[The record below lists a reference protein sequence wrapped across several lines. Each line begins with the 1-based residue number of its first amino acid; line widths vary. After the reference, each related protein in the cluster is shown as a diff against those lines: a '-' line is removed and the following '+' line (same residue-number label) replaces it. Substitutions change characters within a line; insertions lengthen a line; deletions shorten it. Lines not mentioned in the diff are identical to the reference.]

1 MTDTPEDQMQRGGVE
16 LPPKTE
22 AIRDV
27 LERRHPAYELMVNIE
42 RVISAVLLVGVF
54 ALVLTQVFTRY
65 VLGTPLTWTE
75 EAARLT
81 LVWLAFLAA
90 AFVSSRRAHITVD
103 LLATI
108 LPRAA
113 ARAIGMFA
121 QVLVILASAFL
132 TFSGFS
138 MMLVVAGIDLA
149 ATRLP
154 TAVLY
159 GAATVGFAL
168 ILIHSLLALY
178 MQVRYPAEE
187 PDPSVKAAE
196 LEGL

>member
-1 MTDTPEDQMQRGGVE
+1 MTDATDDQTQRGGVE

-27 LERRHPAYELMVNIE
+27 LERRHPAYEWMINIE
-42 RVISAVLLVGVF
+42 RVISSVLLVGVF

-65 VLGTPLTWTE
+65 VLGSPLTWTE
-75 EAARLT
+75 EASRLA

-103 LLATI
+103 LIATV

-121 QVLVILASAFL
+121 QVLVILAAAFL
-132 TFSGFS
+132 TYAGFS

-159 GAATVGFAL
+159 AAATVGFAL

>member
-1 MTDTPEDQMQRGGVE
+1 MTNAADEQPPRSEVE

-27 LERRHPAYELMVNIE
+27 LERRHPAYEWMINVE

-65 VLGTPLTWTE
+65 VLGSPLTWTE
-75 EAARLT
+75 EASRLA

-103 LLATI
+103 LIATI
-108 LPRAA
+108 VPRGV
-113 ARAIGMFA
+113 ARGIGVFA
-121 QVLVILASAFL
+121 QVLVILAAGFL
-132 TFSGFS
+132 TFAGFN

-159 GAATVGFAL
+159 EAATVGFAL
-168 ILIHSLLALY
+168 ILVHSVLALY

>member
-1 MTDTPEDQMQRGGVE
+1 MSDAPDAQTPRGDVE

-27 LERRHPAYELMVNIE
+27 LERRHPAYEWMINIE
-42 RVISAVLLVGVF
+42 RLISAVLLTGVF

-65 VLGTPLTWTE
+65 VLGTPLAWTE
-75 EAARLT
+75 EASRLA
-81 LVWLAFLAA
+81 LVWLAFMAA

-103 LLATI
+103 LIATVV
-108 LPRAA
+108 PRGA

-132 TFSGFS
+132 TYAGAS
-138 MMLVVAGIDLA
+138 MIGVVEGIDLA

-159 GAATVGFAL
+159 GAATIGFAL
-168 ILIHSLLALY
+168 ILVHSVLALY